1 MNKIQIGLIGYGNV
15 GSGVA
20 AFLQKYRTSIR
31 QKTQTDIILRGVCDR
46 SIAQKKTEHLGKIV
60 LTDKAQ
66 DILTLPDVD
75 VIVELIGGVKA
86 AKEIVVQALRSGK
99 HVVTAN
105 KELIANEGPELFALA
120 HQNNCNIY
128 YESSVMAG
136 VPVIRMVTEGI
147 AGNQVNGLY
156 GIINGTCNFILSKMT
171 RDKVSFEQA
180 LLEAQQKGFAESDP
194 TLDINGMD
202 SANKLGIL
210 VLLTMGKHILPK
222 DIHTEGITHISHD
235 DIEHA
240 ESLGLVIKLL
250 AIAKRHEEAIEI
262 RVHPTLFTQDHPLA
276 SINGVLNAV
285 FINTTPLGSIL
296 LSGKGA
302 GQMPAASGIISD
314 LIHLASRQQSPAEK
328 MLANLAQDDPT
339 LTIQKMDHVLTR
351 FYLRFMTTDKPGVLA
366 NITGILGNHGISINS
381 VSQKAHNKIA
391 SVPVIMLTDYAPEK
405 DVRQALK
412 EIQQLPV
419 VKAKP
424 VAIRMENLT

>member
-1 MNKIQIGLIGYGNV
+1 
-15 GSGVA
+15 
-20 AFLQKYRTSIR
+20 
-31 QKTQTDIILRGVCDR
+31 
-46 SIAQKKTEHLGKIV
+46 
-60 LTDKAQ
+60 
-66 DILTLPDVD
+66 
-75 VIVELIGGVKA
+75 
-86 AKEIVVQALRSGK
+86 
-99 HVVTAN
+99 
-105 KELIANEGPELFALA
+105 
-120 HQNNCNIY
+120 
-128 YESSVMAG
+128 
-136 VPVIRMVTEGI
+136 
-147 AGNQVNGLY
+147 
-156 GIINGTCNFILSKMT
+156 
-171 RDKVSFEQA
+171 
-180 LLEAQQKGFAESDP
+180 
-194 TLDINGMD
+194 
-202 SANKLGIL
+202 
-210 VLLTMGKHILPK
+210 
-222 DIHTEGITHISHD
+222 
-235 DIEHA
+235 
-240 ESLGLVIKLL
+240 
-250 AIAKRHEEAIEI
+250 
-262 RVHPTLFTQDHPLA
+262 VHPTLFSQDHPLA

-314 LIHLASRQQSPAEK
+314 LIHLASRQQAPADK

-339 LTIQKMDHVLTR
+339 LTIQKMDDVLTR